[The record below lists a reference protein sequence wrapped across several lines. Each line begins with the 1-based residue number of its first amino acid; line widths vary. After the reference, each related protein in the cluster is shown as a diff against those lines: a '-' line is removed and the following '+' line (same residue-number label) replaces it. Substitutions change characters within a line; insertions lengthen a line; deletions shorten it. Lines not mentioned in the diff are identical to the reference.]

1 MIIIERNCQL
11 HFVENYKYFYIFPI
25 IFSCHRNFIFDFLY
39 GQKFSIYFFFIK
51 SLYKTFSIFFIHTNL
66 SCFKLSNNACYWDS
80 KFVSICLIKWYE
92 SYRIFIHVNIF
103 YILFCPS
110 YGFNCA
116 RHICTYKKWRRKN
129 LTWKWLKFVYIDI
142 MNDLFLP

>member
-1 MIIIERNCQL
+1 MIIMERNFQL

-39 GQKFSIYFFFIK
+39 GQKFSIFFFIQ
-51 SLYKTFSIFFIHTNL
+51 SLYKTYSFFFIHTNL

-80 KFVSICLIKWYE
+80 KFISICLIKWYE
-92 SYRIFIHVNIF
+92 IYRIFIHDNIF
-103 YILFCPS
+103 YMYIVFVHRTDLI
-110 YGFNCA
+110 A
-116 RHICTYKKWRRKN
+116 LDICTYKKWRRKK

-142 MNDLFLP
+142 INGLFLP